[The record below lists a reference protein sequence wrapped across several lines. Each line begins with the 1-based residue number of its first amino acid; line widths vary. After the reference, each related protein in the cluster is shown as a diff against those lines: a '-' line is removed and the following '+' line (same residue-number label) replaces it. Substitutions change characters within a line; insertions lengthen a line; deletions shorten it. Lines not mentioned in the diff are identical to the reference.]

1 MHYLS
6 IPFPVLP
13 WLHLLTEL
21 RIDVQQRPSDIER
34 ELDALYR
41 RLNSPGDSLYQLSV
55 IGMQFR
61 NFVLR
66 YREADGEHYVYV
78 LDPANNCLAGYVVF
92 NRLVELNRRADPHLR
107 APHAKFSGVYQ
118 RLGIATA
125 IYEWWLE
132 AGNCLIT
139 GARQSEGANALWR
152 SLGRRYESF
161 HVELRDKRL
170 RCLGDRIDGRVLR
183 NLHMRKVLLGK
194 GWSIEL
200 LAQRTGMWMASD
212 VQVASHSAMPII
224 SALKKGKGIHRK
236 MDVQPELIRSE
247 VIECL
252 KRLIT

>member
-1 MHYLS
+1 MHYLR
-6 IPFPVLP
+6 IPFPVPP
-13 WLHLLTEL
+13 WPRLLTEL
-21 RIDVQQRPSDIER
+21 RIDVKQRPSDIER

-41 RLNSPGDSLYQLSV
+41 KLNSPGNSLFQLPV
-55 IGMQFR
+55 ICIQFR

-78 LDPANNCLAGYVVF
+78 LDPANCCLAGYVVF
-92 NRLVELNRRADPHLR
+92 NRLVELDRRADPHLR
-107 APHAKFSGVYQ
+107 APHAKFSGAYQ
-118 RLGIATA
+118 KLGIATA

-170 RCLGDRIDGRVLR
+170 HCLGGRIDSRVLR
-183 NLHMRKVLLGK
+183 NLHTRKVLLGK
-194 GWSIEL
+194 GWSREL
-200 LAQRTGMWMASD
+200 LAQRTGMWMASGL
-212 VQVASHSAMPII
+212 QAAPHSAMPII
-224 SALKKGKGIHRK
+224 SSLRMAKGIHRK
-236 MDVQPELIRSE
+236 MDARPERLRSS